1 MKKLFP
7 YLFLIFNSG
16 LFAAGQEPATRTLV
30 WSDGTRYVGGVIDGK
45 RSGKGTIFWQD
56 GTRFVGEFQ
65 NDARNGMGTMIMPD
79 GAVYSGMFKDNE
91 LIDKTVEIDVEIP
104 EKPETGKISAVE
116 AEEPMTTKETKT
128 ESIVAAEPLPVAE
141 TPVSDPAEEAIEETI
156 KEVVE
161 ETGVESYEEPAE
173 TIASIPREEMPDV
186 ENDSYQNTTRL
197 TDRVRS
203 DVTEAVDLWSAV
215 WSEQNVPKYL
225 SNYSEDFTVPGNLSR
240 RGWEALR
247 RSRLT
252 RPKYID
258 LEIAYGRFELI
269 ADDTIDVYFQQTYR
283 SNLYRDK
290 TNKILRLQLEE
301 QGWRIVEERSL

>member
-16 LFAAGQEPATRTLV
+16 LFAADQAPATRTLV
-30 WSDGTRYVGGVIDGK
+30 WSDGTRYVGEVIDGK

-65 NDARNGMGTMIMPD
+65 NDMRNGMGTMIMPD

-91 LIDKTVEIDVEIP
+91 LIDKTVEIDVETS
-104 EKPETGKISAVE
+104 EKPGTGEASAVE
-116 AEEPMTTKETKT
+116 AEEPMTTMEPET
-128 ESIVAAEPLPVAE
+128 ESIVVAVPVAE
-141 TPVSDPAEEAIEETI
+141 TPVSDLAEEAIVKPI

-161 ETGVESYEEPAE
+161 ETVVESYEEPVE
-173 TIASIPREEMPDV
+173 TIASIPREEMPEV
-186 ENDSYQNTTRL
+186 ENDPYQNATRL

-203 DVTEAVDLWSAV
+203 DVTEAVDLWGAV
-215 WSEQNVPKYL
+215 WSKQNVPKYL
-225 SNYSEDFTVPGNLSR
+225 SNYSVDFTVPGNLSR

-247 RSRLT
+247 RIRVT

-258 LEIAYGRFELI
+258 LEIDYGRFELI
-269 ADDTIDVYFQQTYR
+269 ADDIIDVYFQQTYR

-290 TNKILRLQLEE
+290 TSKILRLQLEE